1 MSWVPVVPGQGRQLR
16 DSQLRKGGCIR
27 QRGALWSTVSPAVS
41 KNLVDCRLA
50 LGEVLK
56 NVALSEKQGKHSQ
69 GCWGSDGNR
78 APHAAT
84 GPKEVS
90 DSVNRLMG
98 NQEA

>member
-1 MSWVPVVPGQGRQLR
+1 M
-16 DSQLRKGGCIR
+16 
-27 QRGALWSTVSPAVS
+27 
-41 KNLVDCRLA
+41 A

-90 DSVNRLMG
+90 DSVNRSMG